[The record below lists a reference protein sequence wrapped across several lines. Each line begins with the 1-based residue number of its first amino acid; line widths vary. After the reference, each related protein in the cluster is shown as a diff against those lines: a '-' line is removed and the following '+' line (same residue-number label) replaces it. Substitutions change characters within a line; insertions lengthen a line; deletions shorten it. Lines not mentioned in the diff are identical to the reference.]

1 MSLCDPMGCSAWDSP
16 SKNTGVG
23 CHFLLQG
30 IFPTQGS
37 NLYLISPELPGRF
50 FTTSTIW
57 ETPKYGINEPIYET
71 GTNSDIE
78 NRCVVAKAEKGKG
91 EVYTGRLRLEDEIIT
106 FRVNKQ

>member
-1 MSLCDPMGCSAWDSP
+1 MGF
-16 SKNTGVG
+16 SKQEYWSG
-23 CHFLLQG
+23 LP
-30 IFPTQGS
+30 FPTPG
-37 NLYLISPELPGRF
+37 NLPNPRIEPVSLISPELPGRF

-57 ETPKYGINEPIYET
+57 ETQKYGINEPIYET